1 MTKGANT
8 LVEILDPLDINNNTS
23 KNCYKIQD
31 IKSVMANFLKILN
44 N

>member
-1 MTKGANT
+1 M
-8 LVEILDPLDINNNTS
+8 LVEVLDPLDINNNTS

-31 IKSVMANFLKILN
+31 IKTVMVNLLKIFN